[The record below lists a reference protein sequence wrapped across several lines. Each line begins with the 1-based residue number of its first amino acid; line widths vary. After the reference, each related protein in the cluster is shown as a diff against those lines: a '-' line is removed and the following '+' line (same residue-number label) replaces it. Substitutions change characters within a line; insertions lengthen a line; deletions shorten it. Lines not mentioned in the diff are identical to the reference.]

1 MTLTLTDE
9 NAAILAEQMEKLN
22 EKYQGE
28 LTMDLFGERLIAFG
42 LGVLLDAEHAEVELM
57 RLGGE

>member
-1 MTLTLTDE
+1 
-9 NAAILAEQMEKLN
+9 MEKLN
-22 EKYQGE
+22 EKYQGN

-57 RLGGE
+57 RMGGE